1 MKILK
6 SIVLITLA
14 ACFFFMGFVECLALD
29 VSLTSKEENYLL
41 YYPIILDSCQE
52 KDDEN
57 RNCTKYL
64 IRYDGLADQ
73 IAKIQEL
80 SLKKDYT
87 KLKTSGIVLVGTAAL
102 GAGVY
107 LLPFSVMLKILGVTL
122 LGTLGGAT
130 VCTAYNEVIEPTGRT
145 FGYLTNSLSNLINY
159 FIGKNS
165 TKNSNNGFVG
175 AVLNTMCG
183 NRANGNSTTLTN
195 FKNFL
200 FGKSL
205 HREIKETEAFK
216 KLLEEFYTQ
225 VKERKFENN
234 NILIISMDFTDIDNI
249 KTKLKFDKTNLHLGR
264 YPQKD
269 EEYFKD
275 WL

>member
-130 VCTAYNEVIEPTGRT
+130 V
-145 FGYLTNSLSNLINY
+145 SL
-159 FIGKNS
+159 
-165 TKNSNNGFVG
+165 
-175 AVLNTMCG
+175 C
-183 NRANGNSTTLTN
+183 
-195 FKNFL
+195 
-200 FGKSL
+200 
-205 HREIKETEAFK
+205 
-216 KLLEEFYTQ
+216 
-225 VKERKFENN
+225 
-234 NILIISMDFTDIDNI
+234 
-249 KTKLKFDKTNLHLGR
+249 
-264 YPQKD
+264 
-269 EEYFKD
+269 
-275 WL
+275 